1 MVAEASSAKP
11 SSRTWLRDGVRGWG
25 AGCKSHVETRGA
37 AWSRARRTLRF
48 HAINSI
54 TTVRVIATES
64 WLRWTAAGAAVNRK
78 LFFSFYKT

>member
-25 AGCKSHVETRGA
+25 AGCKNHVRPRRGGGVV
-37 AWSRARRTLRF
+37 ARSLGVNTLRF

-54 TTVRVIATES
+54 TIHTCTVKMY
-64 WLRWTAAGAAVNRK
+64 G
-78 LFFSFYKT
+78 